1 MRVYPQCDWTQGILF
16 SFTSYHKFNYLAF
29 TSPLFKYCHKVIEIK
44 KVYKQEI
51 IIILNILRK

>member
-16 SFTSYHKFNYLAF
+16 SFTSYHKFNYLAS

-44 KVYKQEI
+44 KVY
-51 IIILNILRK
+51 